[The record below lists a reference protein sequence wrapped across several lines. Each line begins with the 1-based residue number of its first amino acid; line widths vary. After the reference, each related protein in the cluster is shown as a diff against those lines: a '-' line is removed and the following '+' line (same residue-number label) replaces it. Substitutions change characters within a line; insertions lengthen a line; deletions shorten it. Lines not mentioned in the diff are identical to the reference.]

1 MRIFTSAE
9 QLQQAVGEELGTS
22 DWVVIEQS
30 RVDLFADATDDHQ
43 WIHVEP
49 ERAAEGPFGGTIAH
63 GYLTLSLL
71 PRFGWEIYTVQNV
84 TTAINYGLNRVR
96 FIHPVRVGSRIRS
109 TATLVSVTEVP
120 GGVQLVVSQLVDVE
134 VDGNPKPACIAET
147 ISRVLF

>member
-1 MRIFTSAE
+1 MRTFTSAE

-22 DWVVIEQS
+22 DWVLIDQA
-30 RVDLFADATDDHQ
+30 RVDRFAAATDDHQ
-43 WIHVEP
+43 WIHVDT
-49 ERAAEGPFGGTIAH
+49 ERAARGPFGGTIAH

-71 PRFGWEIYTVQNV
+71 PRFGWEIYRVENV
-84 TTAINYGLNRVR
+84 TTGINYGLNRVR

-120 GGVQLVVSQLVDVE
+120 GGLQLVVSQRVDVE
-134 VDGNPKPACIAET
+134 VDGTPKPACIAET